1 MLLVQQCLFPC
12 CLCSSFCLTSQL
24 TKFIVLLVAHCNP
37 PVFQIIPEKELTGA
51 SALVYIHCKACG
63 AKVCLS

>member
-12 CLCSSFCLTSQL
+12 FLCSSISLTSQL
-24 TKFIVLLVAHCNP
+24 TKFIVLLVARCNSP
-37 PVFQIIPEKELTGA
+37 GFQIIPGKELTEA